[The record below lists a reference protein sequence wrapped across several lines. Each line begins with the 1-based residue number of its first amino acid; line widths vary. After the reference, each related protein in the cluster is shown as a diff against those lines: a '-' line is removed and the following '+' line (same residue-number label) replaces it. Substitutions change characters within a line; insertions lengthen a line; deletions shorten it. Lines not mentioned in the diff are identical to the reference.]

1 MDLFSGD
8 KYQESVA
15 DAESE
20 AGCGRL
26 DADGPGC
33 ARRLRDAGL
42 RPTRQRVMLGELLF
56 ARGDRHVT
64 AEMLYGEAVEANI
77 ELSLATVYN
86 TLNQFTQ
93 AGLLRRIGPDGS
105 RSFFDTNTSVHPHFY
120 LVGEDVLIDVPE
132 RLIVAQMPE
141 APATRYPG
149 STSSFTSAAS
159 QRTSDASLSRPCRIC
174 DKARSAEKSFDFKR
188 LLSFSVVARGLLRNS
203 GRI

>member
-1 MDLFSGD
+1 MDLLSGND
-8 KYQESVA
+8 LLE
-15 DAESE
+15 DARPDP
-20 AGCGRL
+20 GCERF
-26 DADGPGC
+26 DADEFRC
-33 ARRLRDAGL
+33 SRLLRDAGL

-120 LVGEDVLIDVPE
+120 LVGEDVLMDVPE
-132 RLIVAQMPE
+132 RLMMAQMPE
-141 APATRYPG
+141 ALPGHEISRLDIIIHIRRRPA
-149 STSSFTSAAS
+149 
-159 QRTSDASLSRPCRIC
+159 DH
-174 DKARSAEKSFDFKR
+174 
-188 LLSFSVVARGLLRNS
+188 
-203 GRI
+203 

>member
-8 KYQESVA
+8 KYPQLLEDAQA
-15 DAESE
+15 DPE
-20 AGCGRL
+20 CGRF
-26 DADGPGC
+26 DADEFSC
-33 ARRLRDAGL
+33 SRLLRDAGL

-77 ELSLATVYN
+77 QLSLATVYN

-120 LVGEDVLIDVPE
+120 LVGEDVLMDVPE
-132 RLIVAQMPE
+132 RLMMAQMPE
-141 APATRYPG
+141 ALPGHEISRLDIIIHIRRKPA
-149 STSSFTSAAS
+149 
-159 QRTSDASLSRPCRIC
+159 DL
-174 DKARSAEKSFDFKR
+174 
-188 LLSFSVVARGLLRNS
+188 
-203 GRI
+203 